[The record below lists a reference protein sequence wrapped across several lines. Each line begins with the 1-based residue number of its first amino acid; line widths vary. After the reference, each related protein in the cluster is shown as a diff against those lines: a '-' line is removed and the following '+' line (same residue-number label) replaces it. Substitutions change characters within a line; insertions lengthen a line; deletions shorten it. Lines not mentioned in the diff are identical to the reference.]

1 MAYQIIMIIQYVSI
15 ALLATES
22 IYVFVNMKT
31 KGQTYLFLYCFS
43 TLINNISY
51 MIVMTAQTSREALIG
66 AQMCYV
72 GKIWIPLSFVAM
84 LNEICEI
91 KFPKL
96 IYQIAIGINVMIL
109 GMMLTCD
116 KHYLYY
122 TADREFVQTGL
133 FPHNVYGHTWIYY
146 AYMVVVLGYIVY
158 SVVLLVRQCIVDK
171 DKVRRS
177 TYKYLIPAVIAMTLG
192 YVAYMTRITNGYDTT
207 VLGYA
212 VSSLMLIMA
221 IFKNRLMDTL
231 SIARDYV
238 IDTISEGVIVTDMN
252 GKVIYYNQPMKQL
265 YSDIDENVEGVIEEV
280 IHQTD
285 ASKVIYKDDKVY
297 EPMRTPLIRG
307 NEEPRGQV
315 YVLTDV
321 TARYRYMQELREQ
334 KEIAETANASKSAFL
349 SVVTH
354 EIRTPM
360 NAIVGMTDLILREP
374 EHLSSKQEKYLQN
387 IRTSGD
393 SLVMIVNDILD
404 QSKIEAGKMEIIED
418 AYELRPMIEDVKMI
432 IENRIGSKP
441 IHLIYEIEDDI
452 PRYLIGDSL
461 RIRQILINLMNNAV
475 KFTEDGYIKLSVK
488 CVEVDSGKR
497 KLTFSVK
504 DSGQGIKPED
514 LSKLGE
520 AFAQVDTKKNHSKEG
535 TGLGLSIS
543 KDFISMMGGQL
554 EVKSEYGNG
563 SEFFFS
569 IWQGIASGIDMTGV
583 SGVSKQAW
591 QQEEQF
597 TAPEAKILIV
607 DDTQLNLI
615 IAGELL
621 RPLHMQIETAT
632 SGERAIEMVREN
644 RYHVIFMDYM
654 MPYMDGVETTEKI
667 RAEALKHG
675 DNYELNAYFKSVP
688 IIALSGDD
696 SEEAK
701 EKFLRAGIDDFTVK
715 PIELKRLKKLLLK
728 WLPEELIV
736 PEEAK

>member
-1 MAYQIIMIIQYVSI
+1 
-15 ALLATES
+15 
-22 IYVFVNMKT
+22 
-31 KGQTYLFLYCFS
+31 
-43 TLINNISY
+43 
-51 MIVMTAQTSREALIG
+51 
-66 AQMCYV
+66 
-72 GKIWIPLSFVAM
+72 
-84 LNEICEI
+84 
-91 KFPKL
+91 
-96 IYQIAIGINVMIL
+96 
-109 GMMLTCD
+109 
-116 KHYLYY
+116 
-122 TADREFVQTGL
+122 
-133 FPHNVYGHTWIYY
+133 
-146 AYMVVVLGYIVY
+146 
-158 SVVLLVRQCIVDK
+158 
-171 DKVRRS
+171 
-177 TYKYLIPAVIAMTLG
+177 
-192 YVAYMTRITNGYDTT
+192 
-207 VLGYA
+207 
-212 VSSLMLIMA
+212 
-221 IFKNRLMDTL
+221 
-231 SIARDYV
+231 
-238 IDTISEGVIVTDMN
+238 
-252 GKVIYYNQPMKQL
+252 
-265 YSDIDENVEGVIEEV
+265 
-280 IHQTD
+280 
-285 ASKVIYKDDKVY
+285 
-297 EPMRTPLIRG
+297 
-307 NEEPRGQV
+307 
-315 YVLTDV
+315 
-321 TARYRYMQELREQ
+321 
-334 KEIAETANASKSAFL
+334 
-349 SVVTH
+349 
-354 EIRTPM
+354 
-360 NAIVGMTDLILREP
+360 
-374 EHLSSKQEKYLQN
+374 
-387 IRTSGD
+387 
-393 SLVMIVNDILD
+393 MIVNDILD